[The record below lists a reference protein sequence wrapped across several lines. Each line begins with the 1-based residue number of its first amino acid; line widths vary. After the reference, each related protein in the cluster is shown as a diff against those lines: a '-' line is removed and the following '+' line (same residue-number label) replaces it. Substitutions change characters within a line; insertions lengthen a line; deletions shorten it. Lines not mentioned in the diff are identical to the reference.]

1 MMMATWNLGRKEGAL
16 EEESTGG
23 LDKRLSY
30 SFRSDQKW
38 IPTSEILDSRDLFGK
53 M

>member
-16 EEESTGG
+16 EEATGG

-38 IPTSEILDSRDLFGK
+38 IPTSEIRDSRDLFGK